1 MVKVNNIYGLDTLVI
16 VIQSRI
22 LFAINLYSYIAN
34 STVLGLIE
42 SMATFQK
49 VALLCY
55 CSELIKQNVSCICIL
70 FLLLHNIF
78 HVLG

>member
-1 MVKVNNIYGLDTLVI
+1 MEIFDIMIKVNRIYGLDVLVI

-22 LFAINLYSYIAN
+22 LFAINLYSYITSYA
-34 STVLGLIE
+34 VMELVE

-55 CSELIKQNVSCICIL
+55 CSELIKQNVGVVLIL
-70 FLLLHNIF
+70 MFVF
-78 HVLG
+78 V

>member
-1 MVKVNNIYGLDTLVI
+1 MEIFDIMIKVNRIYGLDVLVI

-22 LFAINLYSYIAN
+22 LFAINLYSYITNYA
-34 STVLGLIE
+34 VMELVE

-55 CSELIKQNVSCICIL
+55 CSELIKRNVGV
-70 FLLLHNIF
+70 
-78 HVLG
+78 VLIPMFVFV